1 MVLSLQEDFMDQT
14 DDLSSLTEAEIQDRI
29 CKLHQELDKRKAPQP
44 IMRRE
49 MSGNFEKVYDMCVK
63 HVKALNG
70 ECSDTKD
77 LEHYIYEKAMEAIY
91 GSEIWKWVRTKC

>member
-1 MVLSLQEDFMDQT
+1 MDQT
-14 DDLSSLTEAEIQDRI
+14 SDLSSLTEVELQNRI

-44 IMRRE
+44 IMRME
-49 MSGNFEKVYDMCVK
+49 SLVAYGVSSVFVKVYDMCVK

-77 LEHYIYEKAMEAIY
+77 LEHYMYESSMEAVY
-91 GSEIWKWVRTKC
+91 GSSIWEWVRNKC